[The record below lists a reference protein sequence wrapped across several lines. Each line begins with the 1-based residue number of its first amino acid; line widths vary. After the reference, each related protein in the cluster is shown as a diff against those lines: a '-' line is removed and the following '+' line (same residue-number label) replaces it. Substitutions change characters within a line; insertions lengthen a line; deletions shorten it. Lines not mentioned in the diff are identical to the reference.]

1 MNGTSTVHSFFSSLW
16 LTIIT
21 LTSVGYGDLYPSSF
35 LGKIIGII
43 LSLWGSFVLSLL
55 VTIIQTIFELSGK
68 ESSAVK
74 EIRLK
79 RSAAKSILQALRFNV
94 MKKKYLKMQ
103 RNDQIVLT
111 AQQQSKLSIQLQEQ
125 SRRSSLS

>member
-1 MNGTSTVHSFFSSLW
+1 MHSFFSSLW

-35 LGKIIGII
+35 LGKIVGII

-55 VTIIQTIFELSGK
+55 VTIIQTIFELSSK
-68 ESSAVK
+68 ESLAVQ

-94 MKKKYLKMQ
+94 MKKNY
-103 RNDQIVLT
+103 
-111 AQQQSKLSIQLQEQ
+111 LSILNGEVVSTDFQKKNT
-125 SRRSSLS
+125 RRNILMNHEE